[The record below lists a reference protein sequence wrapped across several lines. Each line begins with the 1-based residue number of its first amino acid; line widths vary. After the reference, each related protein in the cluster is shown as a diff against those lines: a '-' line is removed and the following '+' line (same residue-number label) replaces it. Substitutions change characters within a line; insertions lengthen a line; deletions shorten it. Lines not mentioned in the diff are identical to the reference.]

1 MKPQMQG
8 PPRLSSKEKV
18 ILELLAVNT
27 SMYGL
32 QLVSLSKGKLK
43 RGTVYV
49 TLGRMEKKGL
59 ILSEPEKLSDDS
71 GLVPRRMYR
80 PTPFGLRVL
89 EIWTRL
95 TQEIAWKVGQ

>member
-1 MKPQMQG
+1 MQG

-95 TQEIAWKVGQ
+95 TQEIAWEVGQ

>member
-1 MKPQMQG
+1 MHQ

-18 ILELLAVNT
+18 ILELLAENV

-32 QLVSLSKGKLK
+32 QLVSRSQGKLK

-59 ILSEPEKLSDDS
+59 ILSEPEKMADDS
-71 GLVPRRMYR
+71 GLVPRRMYK

-89 EIWTRL
+89 GIWTRL
-95 TQEIAWKVGQ
+95 AQELAWETGR

>member
-1 MKPQMQG
+1 MQEF
-8 PPRLSSKEKV
+8 PRLSSKEKV
-18 ILELLAVNT
+18 ILELLAENIT
-27 SMYGL
+27 MYGL
-32 QLVSLSKGKLK
+32 QLVSQSHGMLK

-49 TLGRMEKKGL
+49 TLGRMEQKGL

-89 EIWTRL
+89 GIWMQMAREL
-95 TQEIAWKVGQ
+95 AWEAGQ